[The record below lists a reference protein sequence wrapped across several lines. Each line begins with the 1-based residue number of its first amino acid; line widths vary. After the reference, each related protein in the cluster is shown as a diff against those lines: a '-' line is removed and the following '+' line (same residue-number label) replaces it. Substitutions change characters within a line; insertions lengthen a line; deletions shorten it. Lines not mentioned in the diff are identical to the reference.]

1 MKSLFL
7 PAFNSS
13 HSRYQT
19 EQKIAF
25 YLKIVVAIH
34 FVFFLVE
41 LVTSFISLLMSL
53 TKGESLGRDY
63 NFLINIV
70 YAVVNIKYFVD
81 YLRLYVQGPIW
92 QGKKP

>member
-1 MKSLFL
+1 VKSLFL
-7 PAFNSS
+7 PSSNSN

-53 TKGESLGRDY
+53 IKRESLGPDY
-63 NFLINIV
+63 NFLVNLV

-81 YLRLYVQGPIW
+81 YTRLYLKDSIW
-92 QGKKP
+92 QGRKP